1 MALLAL
7 GLVAKG
13 LRVGL
18 ITYPIH
24 RPRSIKQPLPEL
36 TERASYAGDRRL
48 VGKLAEMVNVW
59 RALSRADART
69 YIFRGGAPVI
79 ARRGPVHSPASSEAH
94 LLGSKR
100 SRLRFPSPRSGV
112 VESISSP
119 EFGSRRSTWS
129 SCSDESS
136 SSLARRIGVE
146 PFALVPSFAEPV
158 EAEHDGGDAMLWV
171 GRVVEYK
178 RPLAFLELAESLPEL
193 RFRMLYIAVDPSLTE
208 RVEDIG
214 AGIGNLELFQGLPR
228 PRVLEE
234 LDRTKALVS
243 TSSKEGMPNVFL
255 EAWARGIPVISLD
268 YDPDGRIV
276 ADRLG
281 VVAGGSMDRLRAR
294 TETLWRDAG
303 LRDELGRNGR
313 AYVRRIH
320 SPEAVAGQWAEL
332 IRGLGAGDSRPTSAV
347 VLELL
352 IVPLGHQ
359 VASVWKQART
369 VQRGALQAPPRK
381 VRTPDGETHAR
392 RSPH

>member
-1 MALLAL
+1 MSWRRFRRARTAPKPVRRDVAIYSPGSCLYFEAGGVTGEARRQEGGGAELQMALLAL
-7 GLVAKG
+7 GLVTKG

-24 RPRSIKQPLPEL
+24 RPRSISQPLPDL
-36 TERASYAGDRRL
+36 TERPSYDGDRPL

-69 YIFRGGAPVI
+69 YIFRGG
-79 ARRGPVHSPASSEAH
+79 GPVMLAAALFTRLHRRKLIFSAANDLDFDFHRADQAPW
-94 LLGSKR
+94 
-100 SRLRFPSPRSGV
+100 SRFL
-112 VESISSP
+112 
-119 EFGSRRSTWS
+119 SRIWFKAVDLVIVQRREQL
-129 SCSDESS
+129 D
-136 SSLARRIGVE
+136 LARRIGVD

-158 EAEHDGGDAMLWV
+158 EAAHDGGDAILWV
-171 GRVVEYK
+171 GRVVDYK
-178 RPLAFLELAESLPEL
+178 RPLAFLELAEALPEL
-193 RFRMLYIAVDPSLTE
+193 RFRMLYIDSDPSLTE
-208 RVEDIG
+208 RVEAIG
-214 AGIGNLELFQGLPR
+214 AGIGNLELLRGLPR

-243 TSSKEGMPNVFL
+243 TSAKEGMPNVFL

-313 AYVRRIH
+313 SYVRRVH
-320 SPEAVAGQWAEL
+320 SPEAVAEQWAEL
-332 IRGLGAGDSRPTSAV
+332 IRGLGAGD
-347 VLELL
+347 
-352 IVPLGHQ
+352 
-359 VASVWKQART
+359 
-369 VQRGALQAPPRK
+369 
-381 VRTPDGETHAR
+381 
-392 RSPH
+392 